1 MWVGRGHVVI
11 RVVGFGTLFLSP
23 ILLLPGVVV
32 LATLHTFSP
41 IIIIFVV
48 CVFFS
53 LSCAILRN
61 LLNK

>member
-23 ILLLPGVVV
+23 ILLLPGVV

-41 IIIIFVV
+41 IIIIFV

>member
-23 ILLLPGVVV
+23 ILLLPGVV
-32 LATLHTFSP
+32 LATLLHTFSP
-41 IIIIFVV
+41 IIFFL

-53 LSCAILRN
+53 LSSAILRN
-61 LLNK
+61 LLILNK